1 MSRFVMFKFVMSRE
15 YQMELSLMCA
25 SLTNPTSSFDTTSSA
40 DSLTHILTDEEAH
53 KLYTTGDAAHDF
65 DHVWRVTM
73 LAMRIA
79 QAEGANLTVVRLA
92 ALLHDVPVPTGGGDE
107 GVGGEGTNLHLG
119 RSAHH
124 LAAADYAREYLVA
137 RGLGTEA
144 VANVV
149 HCIEAHR
156 FRDQSVQP
164 QTIEAKCLYDAD
176 KLDSIGAIGIG
187 RAFAFA
193 GAYGN
198 RLWTEPWSSAPPF
211 DAKPV
216 GDDYT
221 PVHEYVYK
229 LRLILS
235 TLHTESARRI
245 GAERHRFM
253 IAFFDRL
260 DAEMQNRS

>member
-1 MSRFVMFKFVMSRE
+1 M
-15 YQMELSLMCA
+15 
-25 SLTNPTSSFDTTSSA
+25 TSPQPGTTSRVDASM
-40 DSLTHILTDEEAH
+40 LTDEEARA
-53 KLYTTGDAAHDF
+53 LYATGDAAHDF
-65 DHVWRVTM
+65 DHVGRVTM
-73 LAMRIA
+73 LAIRIA
-79 QAEGANLTVVRLA
+79 QAEGADATVVRLA
-92 ALLHDVPVPTGGGDE
+92 ALLHDVPVHDSPMVGAEHE
-107 GVGGEGTNLHLG
+107 GENSHSR

-124 LAAADYAREYLVA
+124 LAAADYARELLMG
-137 RGLGTEA
+137 RGLGTEQ

-164 QTIEAKCLYDAD
+164 QTLEAKCLYDAD

-198 RLWTEPWSSAPPF
+198 RLWTEPWSAASAL

-216 GDDYT
+216 GDNYT

-229 LRLILS
+229 LRRILA
-235 TLHTESARRI
+235 TLHTATACRI

-260 DAEMQNRS
+260 DAEMQGRI

>member
-1 MSRFVMFKFVMSRE
+1 
-15 YQMELSLMCA
+15 MCA
-25 SLTNPTSSFDTTSSA
+25 SPTHSTSSPETTF
-40 DSLTHILTDEEAH
+40 LTDFLTDEEAH
-53 KLYTTGDAAHDF
+53 RLYTTGDAAHDF
-65 DHVWRVTM
+65 DHVWRVTT
-73 LAMRIA
+73 LAIRIA

-92 ALLHDVPVPTGGGDE
+92 ALLHDVPLPGEEEKESTGT
-107 GVGGEGTNLHLG
+107 GVHKG

-124 LAAADYAREYLVA
+124 LAAADYAREFLVA
-137 RGLGTEA
+137 RGLGTEF

-235 TLHTESARRI
+235 SLHTESARRI